1 MFYWREEAKRN
12 HRKLIVLLSNR
23 GWHLTYINHNYTDEN
38 QTSEN
43 KNELN
48 IFEIISFGCNIVA
61 RWLIQHWEE
70 KNGSRSKH
78 TEKNSKGYCSIY
90 PKNVAKNLCIFLN
103 FHPLKKKR
111 KKKKTVC
118 TCLTL
123 NTPRQIKKRDYQMR
137 DVSHGASINFLYRLI
152 LSGFN

>member
-90 PKNVAKNLCIFLN
+90 PENVAKNLFIFLN

-111 KKKKTVC
+111 KKKKQYA
-118 TCLTL
+118 LAW
-123 NTPRQIKKRDYQMR
+123 PWI
-137 DVSHGASINFLYRLI
+137 RLAK
-152 LSGFN
+152 

>member
-23 GWHLTYINHNYTDEN
+23 SWHLTYINHNYTDEN

-48 IFEIISFGCNIVA
+48 IFEIISFGYNIVA

-78 TEKNSKGYCSIY
+78 TEKNSKGYCWYLLRTYS
-90 PKNVAKNLCIFLN
+90 F
-103 FHPLKKKR
+103 
-111 KKKKTVC
+111 
-118 TCLTL
+118 
-123 NTPRQIKKRDYQMR
+123 
-137 DVSHGASINFLYRLI
+137 S
-152 LSGFN
+152 

>member
-90 PKNVAKNLCIFLN
+90 PKNVAKNLFIFLN

-111 KKKKTVC
+111 KKKNSMHLLDLEYASPNKKKGLSDEGCFPWCQHKFSLQV
-118 TCLTL
+118 
-123 NTPRQIKKRDYQMR
+123 NT
-137 DVSHGASINFLYRLI
+137 HWF
-152 LSGFN
+152 